1 MMSEEMKNIS
11 NNFAQ
16 TFRVSPS
23 QAVVIGL
30 GTIILAPT
38 VLSLLKPVA
47 KATLKTG
54 VVFYEKTKAS
64 LAETSEV
71 IEDIIAEA
79 KAEVMEE
86 QR

>member
-1 MMSEEMKNIS
+1 MSEEIKNMS
-11 NNFAQ
+11 NNFTQ

-30 GTIILAPT
+30 GTIVLAPT

-54 VVFYEKTKAS
+54 VVFYEKTKAN

-71 IEDIIAEA
+71 IGDIIAEA
-79 KAEVMEE
+79 KAEVIEE
-86 QR
+86 